1 MIYINQGV
9 NNHYSKLYEV
19 LNSGKNQIENLD
31 LNKEFKTYDELLD
44 DDDEDMKYEKLKV
57 TSKENFNNYQNK
69 LRKNQGLIKLNSNE
83 KNKSNLINNGK
94 NVINTFSDKKSL
106 KNYIFPKYDPVLIT
120 ITKNA
125 IYNVRNELTNYKEI
139 INKINKEFNIPEE
152 KFENFDKKTH
162 RKVMSYDL
170 SVNKSEISKNYKN
183 NNISTAETN
192 FILPEENN
200 NSKIKNE
207 KEKKNSF
214 INVLKKNIEKEK
226 NEIEKNEESEETK
239 KIKELIKKNE
249 MKIKRKRIL
258 LNALNYLS
266 KNGISVNEFLTENPF
281 PTKPYELKDSEEFFE
296 AVKYNNVEM
305 VSQALEKNE
314 RYLFQYDY
322 MKQYAYHWAAKLGN
336 IEVLRV
342 LLSYNKDC
350 NVYDNKM
357 RTPLYL
363 ATYFGQS
370 KCIYELLIHGAN
382 SQIGDINGKKPIDIA
397 PSKDIKDLL
406 FNYVDNKI
414 YSEK

>member
-1 MIYINQGV
+1 MIYINQGA
-9 NNHYSKLYEV
+9 NNHYSKLFEV
-19 LNSGKNQIENLD
+19 LNSGKKQIENLE
-31 LNKEFKTYDELLD
+31 LNKEFKNYDELLD
-44 DDDEDMKYEKLKV
+44 DDDEDMQYEKLKV
-57 TSKENFNNYQNK
+57 TSKENFNKYQNK
-69 LRKNQGLIKLNSNE
+69 LRKNQGLNKLNSNE
-83 KNKSNLINNGK
+83 KNKINLINNGK
-94 NVINTFSDKKSL
+94 NVIMNTISDKKSL
-106 KNYIFPKYDPVLIT
+106 KNYFFPKYDPVLIT

-152 KFENFDKKTH
+152 KIEKTH
-162 RKVMSYDL
+162 RKIMSYDL
-170 SVNKSEISKNYKN
+170 SVNKSEMSKIYKN

-192 FILPEENN
+192 FNLPEENN

-207 KEKKNSF
+207 KEKRNSF
-214 INVLKKNIEKEK
+214 INVIKKNVENEIKKNIE
-226 NEIEKNEESEETK
+226 NEESEENK

-249 MKIKRKRIL
+249 LKIKRKRIL
-258 LNALNYLS
+258 LNSIKYLS

-281 PTKPYELKDSEEFFE
+281 PKKPYELKDSEEFFD

-305 VSQALEKNE
+305 VTQALEKNP

-336 IEVLRV
+336 VEVLRV

-363 ATYFGQS
+363 ATFFGQA
-370 KCIYELLIHGAN
+370 KCIYELLLHGAN
-382 SQIGDINGKKPIDIA
+382 SQIADINGKKPLDIA

>member
-1 MIYINQGV
+1 MIYINQGA
-9 NNHYSKLYEV
+9 NNHYSKLFEV
-19 LNSGKNQIENLD
+19 LNSGKKQIENLE
-31 LNKEFKTYDELLD
+31 LNKEFKNYDELLD
-44 DDDEDMKYEKLKV
+44 DDDEDMQYEKLKV
-57 TSKENFNNYQNK
+57 TSKENFNKYQNK
-69 LRKNQGLIKLNSNE
+69 LRKNQGLNKLNE
-83 KNKSNLINNGK
+83 KNKINLINNGK
-94 NVINTFSDKKSL
+94 NVIMNTISDKKSL
-106 KNYIFPKYDPVLIT
+106 KNYFFPKYDPVLIT

-152 KFENFDKKTH
+152 KIEKTH
-162 RKVMSYDL
+162 RKIMSYDS
-170 SVNKSEISKNYKN
+170 SVNKSEMSKIYKN

-192 FILPEENN
+192 FNLPEENN

-207 KEKKNSF
+207 KEKRNSF
-214 INVLKKNIEKEK
+214 INVIKKNVENEIKKNIE
-226 NEIEKNEESEETK
+226 NEESEENK

-258 LNALNYLS
+258 INSLKYLS